1 MTDAD
6 LTLKIL
12 QTIRDDVRAFRGEIL
27 GEFGVL
33 RSEVHEF
40 RGEFQEFRTET
51 RESFEMTN
59 SRLEIIEHTL
69 SGHTQQLASI
79 ARLVNNAATR
89 REVAELRARI
99 DKLESD

>member
-12 QTIRDDVRAFRGEIL
+12 ATIRDDAHAFRAEML
-27 GEFGVL
+27 EF
-33 RSEVHEF
+33 RSEMLEF
-40 RGEFQEFRTET
+40 RGEFYEFQTQT
-51 RESFEMTN
+51 RENFEISN

-79 ARLVNNAATR
+79 ARSINNTATR
-89 REVAELRARI
+89 REVADLRARV